1 VRPTREG
8 PVSPF
13 RRGLLT
19 VGLGV
24 NPDAPDEDPE
34 PPIDWAASSNQGQ
47 AFVPFLNS
55 GDPAVVQYKTG
66 TAPAFGAPVTVTLD
80 AEPTIG
86 NILVLC
92 AVVDDDSG
100 PVLTIGNGTWVQA
113 GSTVYSG
120 NGTNWPNRMYYQTVD
135 AGTTA
140 ATTIDSSGGATDT
153 GTLKVGIIEL
163 SGVDT
168 IDQTASTTNSS
179 TTTATLTPTAG
190 QAAIIISAVARRT
203 LGTNVLTPAGG
214 MTEWAEIGASPFG
227 LNYQV
232 IESTSGGYTVG
243 STGASANSSMIAA
256 AFIDTGVSLNWI
268 DAPLAIDGDDATY
281 EFVAQEHSPFL
292 RHTLD
297 DERIVDAARLVVA
310 WTSNTSRTLTLQ
322 GANEADYSDAVTL
335 DTHAY
340 TPTGSLTADT
350 LNLSWSGV
358 TAYRYAQYLTDIENW
373 FRVYESSLYQAG
385 EGAASVASNALA
397 LGSVVVQNSAASNY
411 HFVAVSSTA
420 GYWLPH
426 AADGEPDVETVAASG
441 STETI
446 NYDVATWWDITLTA
460 NCTFTIT
467 NPPDDQKAGQLV
479 LILRQGGSGSYTV
492 TWPASVE
499 WQDTD
504 GTSGGAAP
512 TLFTAV
518 GAVDVVTLVTVDGGV
533 TWGGSHGAGST
544 SIDYAEA
551 ADIAAVGTAASAG
564 VSAEVPRADHVHE
577 LTAALLTSMGVTGE
591 LLISDTPSNPI
602 VYADILLNEDG
613 TDFLYADLLELP

>member
-1 VRPTREG
+1 VGLVVGWLGSVVRPTREG
-8 PVSPF
+8 RVTPF
-13 RRGLLT
+13 RAGLLT

-55 GDPAVVQYKTG
+55 GDAAVVQYKTG
-66 TAPAFGAPVTVTLD
+66 LAPAFGAPVTVTLD
-80 AEPTIG
+80 NAPTIG

-92 AVVDDDSG
+92 AIVDDDNG
-100 PVLTIGNGTWVQA
+100 PVLTIDNGTWVQA

-179 TTTATLTPTAG
+179 TTTATLTPTAS
-190 QAAIIISAVARRT
+190 QTAIIISAVGRRT
-203 LGTNVLTPAGG
+203 TGTNVLTPAGS

-256 AFIDTGVSLNWI
+256 AFIDTGDSLNWI
-268 DAPLAIDGDDATY
+268 EAPLAIDGSDSTY

-297 DERIVDAARLVVA
+297 DERIVDAARLVVS

-322 GANEADYSDAVTL
+322 GANEADYSDAATL
-335 DTHAY
+335 DTHTY
-340 TPTGSLTADT
+340 TPTGGLTADI
-350 LNLSWSGV
+350 LNLTWPGSS
-358 TAYRYAQYLTDIENW
+358 AYLYYQYLTGVENW

-385 EGAASVASNALA
+385 TDAASVASNALG
-397 LGSVVVQNSAASNY
+397 LGGVLVQNSASSNT

-426 AADGEPDVETVAASG
+426 TEATGTFETTDGGGNPESQDHGTLGA
-441 STETI
+441 TETI
-446 NYDVATWWDITLTA
+446 DAANGNHHRGTLDQA
-460 NCTFTIT
+460 CTIT
-467 NPPDDQKAGQLV
+467 VAPFSDGSIEVVIYQNGTGGFGITWSGADFGGADDQPDQTASAATIYTFLSDDGTVYGFKAG
-479 LILRQGGSGSYTV
+479 
-492 TWPASVE
+492 
-499 WQDTD
+499 
-504 GTSGGAAP
+504 GGATVDAP
-512 TLFTAV
+512 TISALGFV
-518 GAVDVVTLVTVDGGV
+518 GP
-533 TWGGSHGAGST
+533 
-544 SIDYAEA
+544 I
-551 ADIAAVGTAASAG
+551 
-564 VSAEVPRADHVHE
+564 
-577 LTAALLTSMGVTGE
+577 
-591 LLISDTPSNPI
+591 LISDSPSTPL
-602 VYADILLNEDG
+602 V
-613 TDFLYADLLELP
+613 FADLIQNEAQDDLVYEDL